1 MNETH
6 ATGGYYGRGREG
18 AQLADVWAGIGETT
32 AGWSRHCP
40 SVCGCHCSVLPAL
53 TPPASDTSSEQH
65 EATLV
70 AVVAENAAGCVQG
83 SAQWHLQNYL
93 HTARFT
99 TTHSCEG
106 GGSSTS
112 LLEQEVVPSS
122 TERPLLHVPSRPHPH
137 SRGVQ
142 LGAPTVWWHGMTALH
157 GHRQTLKH
165 SSAVAQVVGCALR
178 QM

>member
-1 MNETH
+1 MPQVGTTAEVEKELSWLTFGP
-6 ATGGYYGRGREG
+6 ALGKRQLVGRGIVPVC
-18 AQLADVWAGIGETT
+18 AAAT
-32 AGWSRHCP
+32 ALSSRP
-40 SVCGCHCSVLPAL
+40 S
-53 TPPASDTSSEQH
+53 PPASDTSSQQH

-112 LLEQEVVPSS
+112 LLEQEVIPSS
-122 TERPLLHVPSRPHPH
+122 TESPLLHVPSRPHPH

-142 LGAPTVWWHGMTALH
+142 LGAPTVWWRGMTALH